1 MSIKTE
7 DIYRCLTEHSADGY
21 IVTNLQGD
29 ISYCNPAA
37 AKFLGRDNG
46 EIVGQKLFAIFDEAS
61 LKEKETS
68 AVAASAGVGGTLAP
82 GSNPLAAIA
91 AGGNFDKNA
100 AQEPSNWKF
109 ATAYGKNGV
118 DMTVPASYL
127 PIIDKDAKEVGSLT
141 VLYVVQSH
149 TVQQA
154 QTEFVSTVSHELRT
168 PLTSIK
174 GFADTIL
181 RAGDRQDLAQQ
192 RRYIDIIKQQADRL
206 TRLVEDLLA
215 VSRLESKKLQL
226 TVRAIDLR
234 EAIQRVTHILSE
246 KARNHK
252 INEVI
257 PPGLPLVWADAD
269 RLEQILTNLIDNAIK
284 YSPAETTVTVVA
296 RDVPGTPEMVE
307 FSVAD
312 QGGGIPQEHL
322 PEIFSKFSRLDN
334 PLTRQTEGTG
344 LGLYITRSLVVA
356 LGGQI
361 KVTSVPGCTTFTV
374 QLPAASLE
382 MQAARGRD

>member
-1 MSIKTE
+1 MTIKTE

-21 IVTNLQGD
+21 IVTDLRGG

-37 AKFLGRDNG
+37 AKFLGRESG

-68 AVAASAGVGGTLAP
+68 TVAAGSGVGGTLAP

-127 PIIDKDAKEVGSLT
+127 PIMDKDGKEVGSLT

-181 RAGDRQDLAQQ
+181 RAGDRLDLAQQ

-284 YSPAETTVTVVA
+284 YSPAETTVTVIA